1 MVKPRRPAVT
11 GSGRLAPPHS
21 AADDTNTLKPHF
33 SLEHLVTHGDF
44 DLTRCGQQERAEF
57 AVALRDRSRMTW
69 AEIMRAPR
77 QGLGSEKIG
86 DLKVAIPNTVPADKH
101 GRIVAFR
108 FGQLARFLGYRD
120 GRLFHVLWIDP
131 AGKSYDHE

>member
-1 MVKPRRPAVT
+1 MAKPRRPIVT

-33 SLEHLVTHGDF
+33 SLEHLAVGDDF
-44 DLTRCGQQERAEF
+44 DLTACNQQGRAEF
-57 AVALRDRSRMTW
+57 AVAIRDRSRMTW

-77 QGLGSEKIG
+77 QGLGFEKIG
-86 DLKVAIPNTVPADKH
+86 SLNVTIPGTVPADKR

-120 GRLFHVLWIDP
+120 GRVFHVLWIDP
-131 AGKSYDHE
+131 AGRCYSHE